1 LSSIVRDSR
10 AAAAFIDDFSTDEL
24 RRDYS
29 MAAQRAAP
37 RPMAKISQP
46 AAYLDLVRDDSSKEE
61 AMASQLQVRDKTAW
75 MGRDFRN
82 NDSWIVK
89 LNDRQVAELGAAAGQ
104 CIARGLGVTQVRR
117 EDFRLASMA
126 PLIEEWAEEIN
137 NGRGFLLVKGLPA
150 ARLGD
155 AQVRTIFW
163 GIGLYMG
170 SPISQNSYGEML
182 GEVYDEGV
190 KMGTGRVRGYRTNQR
205 LMFHTDRCDIVGL
218 MCQRTAKS
226 GGLSSIVSSTRIYNE
241 IAANHPDYLAPLEHG
256 YIHATMEEGGA
267 FTTYRMP
274 VYSVKDAT
282 VSCRILRN
290 TIENARKMGH
300 AQYTELE
307 TRALE
312 YMDSLTN
319 DADMRLDME
328 LEQGDMQFI
337 NNYTTLHARTAFED
351 FPEPERKRHM
361 VRLWLKAF
369 GKRRVVDKELF
380 KDYDG
385 VEKTLERQPG
395 AATG

>member
-1 LSSIVRDSR
+1 
-10 AAAAFIDDFSTDEL
+10 
-24 RRDYS
+24 
-29 MAAQRAAP
+29 
-37 RPMAKISQP
+37 
-46 AAYLDLVRDDSSKEE
+46 
-61 AMASQLQVRDKTAW
+61 MASQLQVRDKSAW

-82 NDSWIVK
+82 DDTWIATLTK
-89 LNDRQVAELGAAAGQ
+89 SQVAELSEAAGK
-104 CIARGLGVTQVRR
+104 CIAHGLAVTAVKRA
-117 EDFRLASMA
+117 DFQLKSMA
-126 PLIEEWAEEIN
+126 PAIEAWAEEIN
-137 NGRGFLLVKGLPA
+137 NGRGFVLVKGLPA
-150 ARLGD
+150 GELGD

-205 LMFHTDRCDIVGL
+205 LMFHTDRADMVGL
-218 MCQRTAKS
+218 LCQRTAKA
-226 GGLSSIVSSTRIYNE
+226 GGLSSLVSSTRIYNE
-241 IAANHPDYLAPLEHG
+241 IARNHPEYLAPLEHG
-256 YIHATMEEGGA
+256 YIHANMEEGGA

-274 VYSVKDAT
+274 VYSVKDRT

-300 AQYTELE
+300 AKYTELE
-307 TRALE
+307 TAALE
-312 YMDSLTN
+312 YMDGLTN

-328 LEQGDMQFI
+328 LERGDMQFI

-351 FPEPERKRHM
+351 YPEPAKKRHM

-369 GKRRVVDKELF
+369 GKRRTVDQEIF

-385 VEKTLERQPG
+385 VEKTLDRK
-395 AATG
+395 AS

>member
-1 LSSIVRDSR
+1 MV
-10 AAAAFIDDFSTDEL
+10 
-24 RRDYS
+24 
-29 MAAQRAAP
+29 
-37 RPMAKISQP
+37 
-46 AAYLDLVRDDSSKEE
+46 
-61 AMASQLQVRDKTAW
+61 SQLQVRDKSAW
-75 MGRDFRN
+75 MGRDFRD
-82 NDSWIVK
+82 NDAWIVT
-89 LNDRQVAELGAAAGQ
+89 LTDRQVTELSAAAGQ
-104 CIARGLGVTQVRR
+104 CVARGLGVTQVTR

-126 PLIEEWAEEIN
+126 PLIEAWAEEIN

-150 ARLGD
+150 AKLGD

-170 SPISQNSYGEML
+170 SPMSQNSYGEML

-300 AQYTELE
+300 AQYTGLE
-307 TRALE
+307 TKALE

>member
-1 LSSIVRDSR
+1 
-10 AAAAFIDDFSTDEL
+10 
-24 RRDYS
+24 
-29 MAAQRAAP
+29 
-37 RPMAKISQP
+37 
-46 AAYLDLVRDDSSKEE
+46 
-61 AMASQLQVRDKTAW
+61 MASQLQVCDKSAW

-82 NDSWIVK
+82 DDSWIAT
-89 LNDRQVAELGAAAGQ
+89 LTRNQIAELSEAAGK
-104 CIARGLGVTQVRR
+104 CIARGLAVTEVKR
-117 EDFRLASMA
+117 EDFRLKSLV
-126 PLIEEWAEEIN
+126 PLIEAWAEEIN
-137 NGRGFLLVKGLPA
+137 NGRGFVLVKGLPA
-150 ARLGD
+150 AGLGD

-170 SPISQNSYGEML
+170 SPVSQNSYGEML

-205 LMFHTDRCDIVGL
+205 LMFHTDRADIVGL
-218 MCQRTAKS
+218 MCQRAAKS

-241 IAANHPDYLAPLEHG
+241 IARNHPEYLAPLEHG
-256 YIHATMEEGGA
+256 YIHANMEEGGA

-274 VYSVKDAT
+274 VYSVKDDT

-300 AQYTELE
+300 AKYTELE
-307 TRALE
+307 TAALE
-312 YMDSLTN
+312 YMDALTN

-328 LEQGDMQFI
+328 LERGDMQFI

-351 FPEPERKRHM
+351 FPEPDKKRHM

-369 GKRRVVDKELF
+369 GKRRVVDKETF

-385 VEKTLERQPG
+385 VEKTLTRAPG

>member
-1 LSSIVRDSR
+1 
-10 AAAAFIDDFSTDEL
+10 
-24 RRDYS
+24 
-29 MAAQRAAP
+29 
-37 RPMAKISQP
+37 
-46 AAYLDLVRDDSSKEE
+46 
-61 AMASQLQVRDKTAW
+61 MASQLQVRDKSAW

-82 NDSWIVK
+82 DDAWIAN
-89 LNDRQVAELGAAAGQ
+89 LGESQVAELSAAAAK
-104 CIARGLGVTQVRR
+104 CIERGLGVQEVTRD
-117 EDFRLASMA
+117 DFKLKSMV
-126 PLIEEWAEEIN
+126 PLIESWAQEIN
-137 NGRGFLLVKGLPA
+137 HGRGFLLVKGLPA
-150 ARLGD
+150 EKLGD

-163 GIGLYMG
+163 GIGTYMG

-218 MCQRTAKS
+218 LCQRVAKS

-241 IAANHPDYLAPLEHG
+241 IVKNHPDYIAPLEHG
-256 YIHATMEEGGA
+256 YIHANMEEGGA

-274 VYSVKDAT
+274 VYSITGAT

-300 AQYTELE
+300 AKYGELE
-307 TRALE
+307 TAALE

-319 DADMRLDME
+319 DEDMRLDMD
-328 LEQGDMQFI
+328 LARGDMQFI
-337 NNYTTLHARTAFED
+337 NNYTTLHARTEFED
-351 FPEPERKRHM
+351 YPEPEKKRHM

-369 GKRRVVDKELF
+369 GQRRAVDKEIF

-385 VEKTLERQPG
+385 VEKTLTRAPG
-395 AATG
+395 AAAG

>member
-1 LSSIVRDSR
+1 
-10 AAAAFIDDFSTDEL
+10 
-24 RRDYS
+24 
-29 MAAQRAAP
+29 MAAQ
-37 RPMAKISQP
+37 M
-46 AAYLDLVRDDSSKEE
+46 
-61 AMASQLQVRDKTAW
+61 QVRDKSAW
-75 MGRDFRN
+75 MGRDFRDDN
-82 NDSWIVK
+82 SWIVT
-89 LNDRQVAELGAAAGQ
+89 LTDSQLAELRGAAAR
-104 CIARGLGVTQVRR
+104 CMDRGLAVTDIVR
-117 EDFRLASMA
+117 EDFTLNTMG
-126 PLIEEWAEEIN
+126 PLIESWSAEIN
-137 NGRGFLLVKGLPA
+137 HGRGFLLVKGLPA
-150 ARLGD
+150 AALDDR
-155 AQVRTIFW
+155 QVRTIFW
-163 GIGLYMG
+163 GIGRHMG
-170 SPISQNSYGEML
+170 MPISQNSYGEML

-218 MCQRTAKS
+218 MCQRTARE

-274 VYSVKDAT
+274 VYSVTGET

-300 AQYTELE
+300 AEYSALE
-307 TRALE
+307 TAALE

-328 LEQGDMQFI
+328 LERGDMQFI

-351 FPEPERKRHM
+351 FPEPERRRHM
-361 VRLWLKAF
+361 VRLWLKAY
-369 GKRRVVDKELF
+369 GTRRAVDKELF

-395 AATG
+395 TAGIA

>member
-1 LSSIVRDSR
+1 
-10 AAAAFIDDFSTDEL
+10 
-24 RRDYS
+24 
-29 MAAQRAAP
+29 
-37 RPMAKISQP
+37 
-46 AAYLDLVRDDSSKEE
+46 
-61 AMASQLQVRDKTAW
+61 
-75 MGRDFRN
+75 
-82 NDSWIVK
+82 
-89 LNDRQVAELGAAAGQ
+89 
-104 CIARGLGVTQVRR
+104 
-117 EDFRLASMA
+117 
-126 PLIEEWAEEIN
+126 
-137 NGRGFLLVKGLPA
+137 
-150 ARLGD
+150 
-155 AQVRTIFW
+155 
-163 GIGLYMG
+163 
-170 SPISQNSYGEML
+170 
-182 GEVYDEGV
+182 
-190 KMGTGRVRGYRTNQR
+190 
-205 LMFHTDRCDIVGL
+205 
-218 MCQRTAKS
+218 
-226 GGLSSIVSSTRIYNE
+226 
-241 IAANHPDYLAPLEHG
+241 
-256 YIHATMEEGGA
+256 MEEGGA

>member
-1 LSSIVRDSR
+1 M
-10 AAAAFIDDFSTDEL
+10 T
-24 RRDYS
+24 
-29 MAAQRAAP
+29 
-37 RPMAKISQP
+37 
-46 AAYLDLVRDDSSKEE
+46 
-61 AMASQLQVRDKTAW
+61 SQLQVRDRSAW
-75 MGRDFRN
+75 TGRDYH
-82 NDSWIVK
+82 NDESWIVT
-89 LNDRQVAELGAAAGQ
+89 LTTAQVAELSESAGR
-104 CIARGLGVTQVRR
+104 CIARGLAVTEITRD
-117 EDFRLASMA
+117 DFALRSMS
-126 PLIEEWAEEIN
+126 PLIESWADEIN
-137 NGRGFLLVKGLPA
+137 HGRGFLLVKGLPA
-150 ARLGD
+150 AELGD

-218 MCQRTAKS
+218 LCQRTAKS

-241 IAANHPDYLAPLEHG
+241 IAASHPEYLAPLKYG
-256 YIHATMEEGGA
+256 YIHANMEEGGA

-274 VYSVKDAT
+274 VYTVADET

-300 AQYTELE
+300 AKYSELE
-307 TRALE
+307 TAALE

-319 DADMRLDME
+319 DQDMRLDME

-351 FPEPERKRHM
+351 FVEPEKKRHM
-361 VRLWLKAF
+361 VRLWLKAY
-369 GKRRVVDKELF
+369 GTRRAVDPDIF

-385 VEKTLERQPG
+385 VEKTMQRQAG
-395 AATG
+395 ATAG

>member
-1 LSSIVRDSR
+1 
-10 AAAAFIDDFSTDEL
+10 
-24 RRDYS
+24 
-29 MAAQRAAP
+29 
-37 RPMAKISQP
+37 
-46 AAYLDLVRDDSSKEE
+46 
-61 AMASQLQVRDKTAW
+61 MASQLQVRDKSAW
-75 MGRDFRN
+75 MGREFRN
-82 NDSWIVK
+82 DNSWIAT
-89 LNDRQVAELGAAAGQ
+89 LTASQVAELSEAAGK
-104 CIARGLGVTQVRR
+104 CIARGLAVTAVKRD
-117 EDFRLASMA
+117 DFKLKSMA
-126 PLIEEWAEEIN
+126 PLIEGWAEEIN
-137 NGRGFLLVKGLPA
+137 NGRGFVLVKGLPA
-150 ARLGD
+150 AELGD

-205 LMFHTDRCDIVGL
+205 LMFHTDRTDIVGL

-241 IAANHPDYLAPLEHG
+241 IAANHPDYLAPLENG
-256 YIHATMEEGGA
+256 YIHANMEEGGA

-300 AQYTELE
+300 AKYSELE
-307 TRALE
+307 TAALE

-319 DADMRLDME
+319 DEDMRLDME
-328 LEQGDMQFI
+328 LEQGDLQFI

-351 FPEPERKRHM
+351 FPEPEKKRHM

-369 GKRRVVDKELF
+369 GKRRVVDKEIF

-385 VEKTLERQPG
+385 VEKTLNRQPG